1 MKNNK
6 MKLNL
11 NLKQKIILTNLLI
24 LTPIIIFIFIIT
36 YNALNKNL
44 INNSTKYLID
54 KSKTTESYILNLLSS
69 NDSENKEDIIRDNA
83 PFIASTLSEKF
94 NVRIQIISNSAQ
106 VIYDSSSDEISLFG
120 SDINEAL
127 KGQTAYIVEKID
139 NIPTIFLSSPIFYE
153 GKEYGVIRLILINT
167 EAYEILRNTLT
178 IFIISGIIALVIAI
192 FLINTFAK
200 ELVSPL
206 VILKQKSKSISE
218 GNFKE
223 ELHITSG
230 DEIEDLANT
239 FNIMSENLDKYIN
252 EIKSSK
258 IHQKRFFDNVSH
270 EFKTPLTA
278 IIGFSEIIPKLNDKE
293 KIIQSSSLIEKEGK
307 RLLNLVE
314 EILLLAK
321 SNKDNFQIEYTYI
334 DIKILIDD
342 CLKILKIKLDNYD
355 IKVERNYESFY
366 IYGDHDKTKQV
377 FINIIDNA
385 IKYSG
390 CETLKIYT
398 KKFLN
403 KIDVFIEDDGTGFV
417 IKDEYNNPK
426 GNGLG
431 LKICKDIM
439 QSQNYDFNIESELDM
454 GTKVI
459 LSFSI
464 SKKDE
469 NKEAEYSNE

>member
-1 MKNNK
+1 
-6 MKLNL
+6 
-11 NLKQKIILTNLLI
+11 
-24 LTPIIIFIFIIT
+24 
-36 YNALNKNL
+36 
-44 INNSTKYLID
+44 
-54 KSKTTESYILNLLSS
+54 
-69 NDSENKEDIIRDNA
+69 
-83 PFIASTLSEKF
+83 
-94 NVRIQIISNSAQ
+94 
-106 VIYDSSSDEISLFG
+106 
-120 SDINEAL
+120 
-127 KGQTAYIVEKID
+127 
-139 NIPTIFLSSPIFYE
+139 
-153 GKEYGVIRLILINT
+153 
-167 EAYEILRNTLT
+167 
-178 IFIISGIIALVIAI
+178 
-192 FLINTFAK
+192 
-200 ELVSPL
+200 
-206 VILKQKSKSISE
+206 
-218 GNFKE
+218 
-223 ELHITSG
+223 
-230 DEIEDLANT
+230 
-239 FNIMSENLDKYIN
+239 
-252 EIKSSK
+252 
-258 IHQKRFFDNVSH
+258 
-270 EFKTPLTA
+270 
-278 IIGFSEIIPKLNDKE
+278 
-293 KIIQSSSLIEKEGK
+293 
-307 RLLNLVE
+307 
-314 EILLLAK
+314 
-321 SNKDNFQIEYTYI
+321 IEYTYI
-334 DIKILIDD
+334 DIKVLIDD

-398 KKFLN
+398 KKFPN

>member
-1 MKNNK
+1 M
-6 MKLNL
+6 
-11 NLKQKIILTNLLI
+11 
-24 LTPIIIFIFIIT
+24 
-36 YNALNKNL
+36 
-44 INNSTKYLID
+44 
-54 KSKTTESYILNLLSS
+54 
-69 NDSENKEDIIRDNA
+69 
-83 PFIASTLSEKF
+83 
-94 NVRIQIISNSAQ
+94 RIQIISNSAQ
-106 VIYDSSSDEISLFG
+106 IIYDSSSDEVSLFD

-127 KGQTAYIVEKID
+127 KGQTSYIVEKID
-139 NIPTIFLSSPIFYE
+139 NTPTIFLSSPIFYK
-153 GKEYGVIRLILINT
+153 GKEYGAIRLILINT

-178 IFIISGIIALVIAI
+178 IFIISGLLAIVIAI

-206 VILKQKSKSISE
+206 VILKQKSKNISE

-230 DEIEDLANT
+230 DEVEDLANT

-252 EIKSSK
+252 EIKSAK
-258 IHQKRFFDNVSH
+258 LHQKKFFDNVSH

-321 SNKDNFQIEYTYI
+321 SNKDTFEIEYTYI
-334 DIKILIDD
+334 DVKSLIDD

-355 IKVERNYESFY
+355 IKVERNYESFF
-366 IYGDHDKTKQV
+366 IYGDYDKTKQV
-377 FINIIDNA
+377 FINIIDNS

-390 CETLKIYT
+390 CEILKIFTT
-398 KKFLN
+398 KSTN
-403 KIDVFIEDDGTGFV
+403 KIDVIIEDDGTGFL
-417 IKDEYNNPK
+417 IKDEYINPK

-431 LKICKDIM
+431 IKICKDIM
-439 QSQNYDFNIESELDM
+439 QSQSYGFNIESELDV
-454 GTKVI
+454 GTKVT
-459 LSFSI
+459 LSFFI
-464 SKKDE
+464 RKKNK
-469 NKEAEYSNE
+469 NKEATDPNE

>member
-6 MKLNL
+6 IQINL

-24 LTPIIIFIFIIT
+24 LAPIIIFIFIIT
-36 YNALNKNL
+36 YNALSKNL
-44 INNSTKYLID
+44 INNSIEYLLD
-54 KSKTTESYILNLLSS
+54 KSRTTESYILNLLSS
-69 NDSENKEDIIRDNA
+69 NDSEDKEDIIRDNA
-83 PFIASTLSEKF
+83 PFIASTLSEKY

-106 VIYDSSSDEISLFG
+106 IIYDSSSDEVSLFG

-127 KGQTAYIVEKID
+127 DGQTAYIVEKID
-139 NIPTIFLSSPIFYE
+139 NIPTLFLSSPIFYK
-153 GKEYGVIRLILINT
+153 GKEYGAIRLILINT

-178 IFIISGIIALVIAI
+178 IFIISGLIAIVIAI

-206 VILKQKSKSISE
+206 MILKQKSKNISE
-218 GNFKE
+218 GKFKE

-230 DEIEDLANT
+230 DEVEDLANT

-252 EIKSSK
+252 EIKSAK
-258 IHQKRFFDNVSH
+258 LHQKKFFDNVSH

-293 KIIQSSSLIEKEGK
+293 KIVQSSALIEKEGK

-321 SNKDNFQIEYTYI
+321 SNKNTFEIEYTYI
-334 DIKILIDD
+334 DVKSLIDD

-355 IKVERNYESFY
+355 IKVYRNYEYFF

-390 CETLKIYT
+390 CETLSIST
-398 KKFLN
+398 KRSPN
-403 KIDVFIEDDGTGFV
+403 KMEVIIEDDGTGFI
-417 IKDEYNNPK
+417 IKDEYVNPK

-431 LKICKDIM
+431 IKICKDIM
-439 QSQNYDFNIESELDM
+439 QSQNYGFNIESELDV
-454 GTKVI
+454 GTKVT

-464 SKKDE
+464 GKNNE
-469 NKEAEYSNE
+469 TKEGDFNE

>member
-6 MKLNL
+6 IKVKL

-24 LTPIIIFIFIIT
+24 LAPIIIFIFVIT

-44 INNSTKYLID
+44 INNSIEYLLD
-54 KSKTTESYILNLLSS
+54 KSRTTESYILNLFSS
-69 NDSENKEDIIRDNA
+69 NNLENKDDIIRDNA
-83 PFIASTLSEKF
+83 PFIASTLSEKY
-94 NVRIQIISNSAQ
+94 NVRIQVISNSAQ
-106 VIYDSSSDEISLFG
+106 IIYDSSSDEVSLFA

-139 NIPTIFLSSPIFYE
+139 NVPTILLSSPIFFD
-153 GKEYGVIRLILINT
+153 GKEYGAIRLILINT

-178 IFIISGIIALVIAI
+178 IFIISGLIAI
-192 FLINTFAK
+192 TIAVFLINTFAK

-206 VILKQKSKSISE
+206 IILKQKSKNISN

-230 DEIEDLANT
+230 DEVEDLANT

-252 EIKSSK
+252 EIKSAK
-258 IHQKRFFDNVSH
+258 LHQKKFFDNVSH

-293 KIIQSSSLIEKEGK
+293 KIVQSSNLIEKEGK

-321 SNKDNFQIEYTYI
+321 SNKNTFEIEYTYI
-334 DIKILIDD
+334 DIKTLIDD

-355 IKVERNYESFY
+355 IKVIRNYESFF

-377 FINIIDNA
+377 FINILDNA

-390 CETLKIYT
+390 CETLIISSKRFSDKIT
-398 KKFLN
+398 
-403 KIDVFIEDDGTGFV
+403 VSIEDDGTGFL
-417 IKDEYNNPK
+417 IKDDYISPR

-431 LKICKDIM
+431 LKICKEIM
-439 QSQNYDFNIESELDM
+439 QSQNFDFSIESILDI
-454 GTKVI
+454 GTKVT
-459 LSFSI
+459 LLFSI
-464 SKKDE
+464 HKNIKSDGEE
-469 NKEAEYSNE
+469 NLNG